1 MKKEREEEAIKRKG
15 EVNEMGEKT
24 EKRKERGKMGK
35 EKEQMGK

>member
-15 EVNEMGEKT
+15 EVNEKG
-24 EKRKERGKMGK
+24 KRLKKIRRKMGR